1 MTDPLQPLRLCLT
14 TLCLALACCGGG
26 DGATVDPGPL
36 ESTPHG
42 ADATQDVA
50 PIWDSEI
57 APHEIWVTD
66 TTEVQE
72 PDASG
77 SLPGCLGAYDEPTAA
92 FTLPGTELLE
102 ISGLVASRQTP
113 GVLWAHN
120 DSGAQAELL
129 AFTQAGLQMRL
140 SLSDIEAID
149 WEDLA
154 MATCPKSDG
163 DCLWVADMG
172 NNLKNREVLS
182 VIVVEEPE
190 SGSAADGIAAE
201 ETRAPQAV
209 YTFSYPDDT
218 MDAEALLVSP
228 QGDRFYILEKTDGD
242 TARVFSSPSPLT
254 PDSTMTLVELTTME
268 SPGEPIPYG
277 KMITGADLHPTG
289 SRMAVRCYTGTWEFR
304 FEAGQGLEHLGE
316 ITPTYVALG
325 PLEEVQGEAV
335 AYGASGM
342 DLFTASED
350 PNGLGDQPVHRYDCQ
365 D

>member
-1 MTDPLQPLRLCLT
+1 MTHSLNTLRLCLAALGLLVASCADPESA
-14 TLCLALACCGGG
+14 TLDSGSTETSVDG
-26 DGATVDPGPL
+26 DGLT
-36 ESTPHG
+36 S
-42 ADATQDVA
+42 DVS
-50 PIWDSEI
+50 PISDSEI
-57 APHEIWVTD
+57 PSHEVLTD
-66 TTEVQE
+66 DALEVWTPE
-72 PDASG
+72 VASPP
-77 SLPGCLGAYDEPTAA
+77 SACQGAYDEPVAA
-92 FTLPGTELLE
+92 FTLPGAQLLE

-113 GVLWAHN
+113 GALWAHN

-129 AFTQAGLQMRL
+129 AFSEAGLLTRL
-140 SLSDIEAID
+140 TLQDIEAID

-154 MATCPKSDG
+154 MATCPKSNG

-182 VIVVEEPE
+182 VIVVEEPAI
-190 SGSAADGIAAE
+190 GSAVE
-201 ETRAPQAV
+201 QTRAAQAI

-242 TARVFSSPSPLT
+242 TARVFSSPTPLT
-254 PDSTMTLVELTTME
+254 TDDTMTLVELTTMQ

-277 KMITGADLHPTG
+277 KMITGAELHPTG

-304 FEAGQGLEHLGE
+304 FGEGQGIEHLGE

-325 PLEEVQGEAV
+325 PLVEVQGEAV
-335 AYGASGM
+335 TYDAAGV

-350 PNGLGDQPVHRYDCQ
+350 PNGLGEQPVHRYACQ